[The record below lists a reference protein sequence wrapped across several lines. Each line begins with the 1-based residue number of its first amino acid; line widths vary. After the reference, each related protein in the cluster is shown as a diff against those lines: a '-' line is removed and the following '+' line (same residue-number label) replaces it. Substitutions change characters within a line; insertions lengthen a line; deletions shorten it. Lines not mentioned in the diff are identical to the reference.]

1 MLAVLPN
8 QIEIVKRLSQLS
20 RLLDEATDEI
30 ARADE
35 EAVKAKQAFEVAY
48 ARAFINSEGSV
59 DMRKHLATVTTQVQR
74 LEYELAF
81 QKHRAVRERINTIR
95 SQLSIGQTLSAAIRS
110 QFAAEAVGQH
120 T

>member
-1 MLAVLPN
+1 MLPN
-8 QIEIVKRLSQLS
+8 QIEIVKRLSELS
-20 RLLDEATDEI
+20 KILDRATDDIAVADEA
-30 ARADE
+30 
-35 EAVKAKQAFEVAY
+35 AVLAKQAFEVAY
-48 ARAFINSEGSV
+48 ARAFINCEGSV
-59 DMRKHLATVTTQVQR
+59 DHRKHEATIRTQAER

-110 QFAAEAVGQH
+110 QFLAEPVGQD